1 VVENNPSK
9 SIVFTLL
16 ETVVDDNLTKLAAL
30 KLVAPVPPLAAGN
43 VPVTLL
49 AKFND

>member
-1 VVENNPSK
+1 V
-9 SIVFTLL
+9 
-16 ETVVDDNLTKLAAL
+16 

-49 AKFND
+49 AKFNDWFGPNLVNAIILQHYSVCLLLG